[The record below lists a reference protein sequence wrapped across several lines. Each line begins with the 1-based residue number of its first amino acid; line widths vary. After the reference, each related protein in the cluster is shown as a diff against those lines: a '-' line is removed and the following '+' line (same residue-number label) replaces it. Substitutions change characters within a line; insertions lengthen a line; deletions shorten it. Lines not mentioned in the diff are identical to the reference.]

1 MQSHELDHHVER
13 LADDHRR
20 ARDLA
25 AGLAAIPGL
34 AVETPQTNL
43 VFVTVPE
50 AALPRLRATLHE
62 FGLVASVGG
71 PRVRLATHLDIDDAA
86 IARGVAAFA
95 EALR

>member
-1 MQSHELDHHVER
+1 MLAAAAMHALDHHVER

-34 AVETPQTNL
+34 VVETPQTNL

-62 FGLVASVGG
+62 CGLVASVGG
-71 PRVRLATHLDIDDAA
+71 PRVRLATHLDICKTTP
-86 IARGVAAFA
+86 
-95 EALR
+95 